1 MKNKNELG
9 IYIHIPFCVHK
20 CIYCDFLSSPADVHT
35 RKQYVRALINE
46 IYLTREGKCTNKLI
60 KNVSQGDGAGDI
72 ASENGHI
79 VTSIFIGGGTP
90 SAIDAE
96 DISDIL
102 DAVRKNYN
110 VSDKAEITI
119 ECNPGTMDK
128 KKAVIYRK
136 AGINRISFGLQS
148 TDNNEL
154 RMLGR
159 IHTYEQFMES
169 YKIAREAGFD
179 NINIDLMSAL
189 PGQTMENFK
198 AVLEKALSL
207 GAEHIS
213 VYSLIVEEG
222 TRLSDNIDSFPPIPS
237 DDEDRQMY
245 YMTKEMLSSY
255 GYEQYEISNYAQK
268 GYECKHNLKYW
279 ERCDYL
285 GFGIGAASLYGGRR
299 YTNISD
305 IGRYMDVLADIKD
318 RVVSTTLRGETIS
331 SAKKDESV
339 SGELDG
345 RFISE
350 TLNKNIADNE
360 TDIHTDA
367 AIINALDKN
376 YVNELL
382 QIRTDMEE
390 LSKEDEMSE
399 YMFLGLRKTKGID
412 ITDFKEEFGTDIKDI
427 FGEAIEDNIARGLL
441 IHDGNG
447 LYLSKRG
454 IDISNTVMSDFIL

>member
-20 CIYCDFLSSPADVHT
+20 CTYCDFLSSPADVHT

-46 IYLTREGKCTNKLI
+46 IYLTREGKCANKLI
-60 KNVSQGDGAGDI
+60 KNVLQGDNTSYEDMEEQAVNGLTSDYALYDTVCMADYEKTIMQEDI
-72 ASENGHI
+72 SGCVDDIKSENGHI

-128 KKAVIYRK
+128 KKAAIYRK

-189 PGQTMENFK
+189 PGQTMESFK

-222 TRLSDNIDSFPPIPS
+222 TRLSDNIDSFPQIPS

-305 IGRYMDVLADIKD
+305 IGRYMDVLAEI
-318 RVVSTTLRGETIS
+318 T
-331 SAKKDESV
+331 
-339 SGELDG
+339 
-345 RFISE
+345 
-350 TLNKNIADNE
+350 
-360 TDIHTDA
+360 
-367 AIINALDKN
+367 NALDKS

-441 IHDGNG
+441 IHDGNC

>member
-46 IYLTREGKCTNKLI
+46 IYLTREGKCANKLI
-60 KNVSQGDGAGDI
+60 KNVLQGDNTSYEDMEEQAVNGLTSDYALYDTVCMADYEKTIMQEDI
-72 ASENGHI
+72 SGCVDDIKSENGHI

-128 KKAVIYRK
+128 KKAAIFRK

-189 PGQTMENFK
+189 PGQTMESFK

-222 TRLSDNIDSFPPIPS
+222 TRLSDNIDSFPQIPS

-305 IGRYMDVLADIKD
+305 IGRYMDVLAEI
-318 RVVSTTLRGETIS
+318 T
-331 SAKKDESV
+331 
-339 SGELDG
+339 
-345 RFISE
+345 
-350 TLNKNIADNE
+350 
-360 TDIHTDA
+360 
-367 AIINALDKN
+367 NALDKS

-441 IHDGNG
+441 IHDGNC

>member
-46 IYLTREGKCTNKLI
+46 IYLTREGKCANKLI
-60 KNVSQGDGAGDI
+60 KNVLQGDNTSYEDMEEQAVNGLTSDYALYDTVCMADYEKTIMQEDI
-72 ASENGHI
+72 SGCVDDIKSENGHI

-159 IHTYEQFMES
+159 IHTYEHFMES

-189 PGQTMENFK
+189 PGQTMESFK

-305 IGRYMDVLADIKD
+305 IGRYMDVLAEI
-318 RVVSTTLRGETIS
+318 T
-331 SAKKDESV
+331 
-339 SGELDG
+339 
-345 RFISE
+345 
-350 TLNKNIADNE
+350 
-360 TDIHTDA
+360 
-367 AIINALDKN
+367 NALDKS

-441 IHDGNG
+441 IHDGNC

>member
-46 IYLTREGKCTNKLI
+46 IYLTREGKCANKLI
-60 KNVSQGDGAGDI
+60 KNVLQGDNTSYEDMEEQAVNGLTSDYALYDTVCMADYEKTIMQEDI
-72 ASENGHI
+72 SGCVDDIKSENGHI

-128 KKAVIYRK
+128 KKAAIYRK

-189 PGQTMENFK
+189 PGQTMESFK

-222 TRLSDNIDSFPPIPS
+222 TRLSDNIDSFPQIPS

-305 IGRYMDVLADIKD
+305 IGRYMDVLAEI
-318 RVVSTTLRGETIS
+318 T
-331 SAKKDESV
+331 
-339 SGELDG
+339 
-345 RFISE
+345 
-350 TLNKNIADNE
+350 
-360 TDIHTDA
+360 
-367 AIINALDKN
+367 NALDKS

-447 LYLSKRG
+447 LYLSKSG

>member
-46 IYLTREGKCTNKLI
+46 IYLTREGKCANKLI
-60 KNVSQGDGAGDI
+60 KNVLQGDNTSYEDMEEPAVNGLTSDYALYDTVCMADYEKTIMQEDI
-72 ASENGHI
+72 SGCVDDIKSENGHI

-189 PGQTMENFK
+189 PGQTMESFK

-305 IGRYMDVLADIKD
+305 IGRYMDVLAEI
-318 RVVSTTLRGETIS
+318 T
-331 SAKKDESV
+331 
-339 SGELDG
+339 
-345 RFISE
+345 
-350 TLNKNIADNE
+350 
-360 TDIHTDA
+360 
-367 AIINALDKN
+367 NALDKS

-441 IHDGNG
+441 IHDGNC
-447 LYLSKRG
+447 LYLSKRV

>member
-46 IYLTREGKCTNKLI
+46 IYLTREGKCANKLI
-60 KNVSQGDGAGDI
+60 KNVLQGDNTSYEDMEEQAVNGLTSDYALYDTVCMADYEKTIMQEDI
-72 ASENGHI
+72 SGCVDDIKSENWHI

-102 DAVRKNYN
+102 DAVRNNYN

-128 KKAVIYRK
+128 KKAAIYRK

-189 PGQTMENFK
+189 PGQTMESFK

-305 IGRYMDVLADIKD
+305 IGRYMDVLAEI
-318 RVVSTTLRGETIS
+318 T
-331 SAKKDESV
+331 
-339 SGELDG
+339 
-345 RFISE
+345 
-350 TLNKNIADNE
+350 
-360 TDIHTDA
+360 
-367 AIINALDKN
+367 NALDKS

-441 IHDGNG
+441 IHDGNC

>member
-46 IYLTREGKCTNKLI
+46 IYLTREGKCANKLI
-60 KNVSQGDGAGDI
+60 KNVLQGDNTSYEDMEEPAVNGLTSDYALYDTVCMADYEKTIMQEDI
-72 ASENGHI
+72 SGCVDDIKSENGHI

-189 PGQTMENFK
+189 PGQTMESFK

-305 IGRYMDVLADIKD
+305 IGRYMDVLAEI
-318 RVVSTTLRGETIS
+318 T
-331 SAKKDESV
+331 
-339 SGELDG
+339 
-345 RFISE
+345 
-350 TLNKNIADNE
+350 
-360 TDIHTDA
+360 
-367 AIINALDKN
+367 NALDKS

-427 FGEAIEDNIARGLL
+427 FGEAIEDNIASGLL
-441 IHDGNG
+441 IHDGNC

>member
-35 RKQYVRALINE
+35 KKQYVRALINE
-46 IYLTREGKCTNKLI
+46 IYLTREGKCANKLI
-60 KNVSQGDGAGDI
+60 KNVLQGDNTSYEDMEEQAVNGLTSDYALYDTVCMADYEKTIMQEDI
-72 ASENGHI
+72 SGCVDDIKSENGHI

-189 PGQTMENFK
+189 PGQTMESFK

-305 IGRYMDVLADIKD
+305 IGRYMDVLAEI
-318 RVVSTTLRGETIS
+318 T
-331 SAKKDESV
+331 
-339 SGELDG
+339 
-345 RFISE
+345 
-350 TLNKNIADNE
+350 
-360 TDIHTDA
+360 
-367 AIINALDKN
+367 NALDKS

-441 IHDGNG
+441 IHDGNC

>member
-46 IYLTREGKCTNKLI
+46 IYLTREGKCANKLI
-60 KNVSQGDGAGDI
+60 KNVLQGDNTSYEDMEEQAVNGLTSDYALYDTVCMADYEKTIMQEDI
-72 ASENGHI
+72 SGCVDDIKSENWHI

-102 DAVRKNYN
+102 DAVRNNYN

-128 KKAVIYRK
+128 KKAAIYRK

-189 PGQTMENFK
+189 PGQTMESFK

-255 GYEQYEISNYAQK
+255 GYEQYEISSYAQK

-305 IGRYMDVLADIKD
+305 IGRYMDVLAEI
-318 RVVSTTLRGETIS
+318 T
-331 SAKKDESV
+331 
-339 SGELDG
+339 
-345 RFISE
+345 
-350 TLNKNIADNE
+350 
-360 TDIHTDA
+360 
-367 AIINALDKN
+367 NALDKS

-441 IHDGNG
+441 IHDGNC

>member
-46 IYLTREGKCTNKLI
+46 IYLTREGKCANKLI
-60 KNVSQGDGAGDI
+60 KNVLQGDNTSYEDMEEQAVNGLTSDYALYDTVCMADYEKTIMQEDI
-72 ASENGHI
+72 SGCVDDIKSENWHI

-189 PGQTMENFK
+189 PGQTMESFK
-198 AVLEKALSL
+198 TVLEKALSL

-305 IGRYMDVLADIKD
+305 IGRYMDVLAEI
-318 RVVSTTLRGETIS
+318 T
-331 SAKKDESV
+331 
-339 SGELDG
+339 
-345 RFISE
+345 
-350 TLNKNIADNE
+350 
-360 TDIHTDA
+360 
-367 AIINALDKN
+367 NALDKS

-382 QIRTDMEE
+382 KIRTDMEE

-427 FGEAIEDNIARGLL
+427 FGEAIEDNIASGLL
-441 IHDGNG
+441 IHDGNC

>member
-20 CIYCDFLSSPADVHT
+20 CIYCDFLSSPAYVHT

-46 IYLTREGKCTNKLI
+46 IYLTREGKCANKLI

-189 PGQTMENFK
+189 PGQTMESFK

-305 IGRYMDVLADIKD
+305 IGRYMDVLAEI
-318 RVVSTTLRGETIS
+318 T
-331 SAKKDESV
+331 
-339 SGELDG
+339 
-345 RFISE
+345 
-350 TLNKNIADNE
+350 
-360 TDIHTDA
+360 
-367 AIINALDKN
+367 NALDKS

-441 IHDGNG
+441 IHDGNC

>member
-46 IYLTREGKCTNKLI
+46 IYLTREGKCANKLI
-60 KNVSQGDGAGDI
+60 KNVLQGDNTSYEDMEEQAVNGLTSDYALYDTVCMADYEKTIMQEDI
-72 ASENGHI
+72 SGCVDDIKSENWHI

-128 KKAVIYRK
+128 KKAAIYRK

-189 PGQTMENFK
+189 PGQTMESFK

-305 IGRYMDVLADIKD
+305 IGRYMDVLAEI
-318 RVVSTTLRGETIS
+318 T
-331 SAKKDESV
+331 
-339 SGELDG
+339 
-345 RFISE
+345 
-350 TLNKNIADNE
+350 
-360 TDIHTDA
+360 
-367 AIINALDKN
+367 NALDKS

-427 FGEAIEDNIARGLL
+427 FGEAIEDNIASGLL
-441 IHDGNG
+441 IHDGNC

>member
-60 KNVSQGDGAGDI
+60 KNVLQGDNTSYEDMEEQAVNGLTSDYALYDTVCMADYEKTIMQEDI
-72 ASENGHI
+72 SGCVDDIKSENGHI

-128 KKAVIYRK
+128 KKAAIYRK

-179 NINIDLMSAL
+179 NINIDIMSAL
-189 PGQTMENFK
+189 PGQTMESFK

-305 IGRYMDVLADIKD
+305 IGRYMDVLAEITN
-318 RVVSTTLRGETIS
+318 V
-331 SAKKDESV
+331 
-339 SGELDG
+339 
-345 RFISE
+345 
-350 TLNKNIADNE
+350 
-360 TDIHTDA
+360 
-367 AIINALDKN
+367 LDKS

-441 IHDGNG
+441 IHDGNC

>member
-46 IYLTREGKCTNKLI
+46 IYLTREGKCANKLI
-60 KNVSQGDGAGDI
+60 KNVLQGDNTSYEDMEEQAVNGLTSDYALYDTVCMADYEKTIMQEDI
-72 ASENGHI
+72 SGCVDDIKSENGHI

-189 PGQTMENFK
+189 PGQTMESFK

-305 IGRYMDVLADIKD
+305 IGRYMDVLAEI
-318 RVVSTTLRGETIS
+318 T
-331 SAKKDESV
+331 
-339 SGELDG
+339 
-345 RFISE
+345 
-350 TLNKNIADNE
+350 
-360 TDIHTDA
+360 
-367 AIINALDKN
+367 NALDKS

-441 IHDGNG
+441 IHDGNC

>member
-46 IYLTREGKCTNKLI
+46 IYLTREGKCANKLI
-60 KNVSQGDGAGDI
+60 KNVLQGDNTSYEDMEEQAVNGLTSDYALYDTVCMADYEKTIMQEDI
-72 ASENGHI
+72 SGCVDDIKSENWHI

-102 DAVRKNYN
+102 DAVRNNYN

-128 KKAVIYRK
+128 KKAAIYRK

-189 PGQTMENFK
+189 PGQTMESFK

-245 YMTKEMLSSY
+245 YITKEMLSSY

-285 GFGIGAASLYGGRR
+285 GFGIGAASLYSGRR

-305 IGRYMDVLADIKD
+305 IGRYMDVLAEI
-318 RVVSTTLRGETIS
+318 T
-331 SAKKDESV
+331 
-339 SGELDG
+339 
-345 RFISE
+345 
-350 TLNKNIADNE
+350 
-360 TDIHTDA
+360 
-367 AIINALDKN
+367 NALDKS

-441 IHDGNG
+441 IHDGNC

>member
-46 IYLTREGKCTNKLI
+46 IYLTREGKCANKLI
-60 KNVSQGDGAGDI
+60 KNVLQGDNTSYEDMEEQAVNDLTSDYALYDTVCMADYEKTIMQEDI
-72 ASENGHI
+72 SGCVDDIKSENGHI

-189 PGQTMENFK
+189 PGQTMESFK

-305 IGRYMDVLADIKD
+305 IGRYMDVLAEI
-318 RVVSTTLRGETIS
+318 T
-331 SAKKDESV
+331 
-339 SGELDG
+339 
-345 RFISE
+345 
-350 TLNKNIADNE
+350 
-360 TDIHTDA
+360 
-367 AIINALDKN
+367 NALDKS

-427 FGEAIEDNIARGLL
+427 FGEAIEDNIASGLL
-441 IHDGNG
+441 IHDGNC

>member
-1 MKNKNELG
+1 MKNKNELV

-46 IYLTREGKCTNKLI
+46 IYLTREGKCANKLI
-60 KNVSQGDGAGDI
+60 KNVLQGDNTSYEDMEEPAVNGLTSDYALYDTVCMADYEKTIMQEDI
-72 ASENGHI
+72 SGCVDDIKSENGHI

-189 PGQTMENFK
+189 PGQTMESFK

-305 IGRYMDVLADIKD
+305 IGRYMDVLAEI
-318 RVVSTTLRGETIS
+318 T
-331 SAKKDESV
+331 
-339 SGELDG
+339 
-345 RFISE
+345 
-350 TLNKNIADNE
+350 
-360 TDIHTDA
+360 
-367 AIINALDKN
+367 NALDKS

-441 IHDGNG
+441 IHDGNC

>member
-46 IYLTREGKCTNKLI
+46 IYLTREGKCANKLI
-60 KNVSQGDGAGDI
+60 KNVLQGDNTSYEDMEEQAVNGLTSDYALYDTVCMADYEKTIMQEDI
-72 ASENGHI
+72 SGCVDDIKSENWHI

-102 DAVRKNYN
+102 DAVRNNYN

-128 KKAVIYRK
+128 KKAAIYRK

-189 PGQTMENFK
+189 PGQTMESFK

-285 GFGIGAASLYGGRR
+285 GFGIGAASLYSGRR

-305 IGRYMDVLADIKD
+305 IGRYMDVLAEI
-318 RVVSTTLRGETIS
+318 T
-331 SAKKDESV
+331 
-339 SGELDG
+339 
-345 RFISE
+345 
-350 TLNKNIADNE
+350 
-360 TDIHTDA
+360 
-367 AIINALDKN
+367 NALDKS

>member
-46 IYLTREGKCTNKLI
+46 IYLTREGKCANKLI
-60 KNVSQGDGAGDI
+60 KNVLQGDNTSYEDMEEQAVNGLTSDYALYDTVCMADYEKTIMQEDI
-72 ASENGHI
+72 SGCVDDIKSENGHI

-128 KKAVIYRK
+128 KKAVIYCK

-189 PGQTMENFK
+189 PGQTMESFK

-305 IGRYMDVLADIKD
+305 IGRYMDVLAEI
-318 RVVSTTLRGETIS
+318 T
-331 SAKKDESV
+331 
-339 SGELDG
+339 
-345 RFISE
+345 
-350 TLNKNIADNE
+350 
-360 TDIHTDA
+360 
-367 AIINALDKN
+367 NALDKS

-427 FGEAIEDNIARGLL
+427 FGEAIEDNIASGLL
-441 IHDGNG
+441 IHDGNC

>member
-46 IYLTREGKCTNKLI
+46 IYLTREGKCANKLI
-60 KNVSQGDGAGDI
+60 KNVLQGDNTSYEDMEEPAVNGLTSDYALYDTVCMADYEKTIMQEDI
-72 ASENGHI
+72 SGCVDDIKSENGHI

-119 ECNPGTMDK
+119 ECNPGTMNK

-189 PGQTMENFK
+189 PGQTMESFK

-305 IGRYMDVLADIKD
+305 IGRYMDVLAEI
-318 RVVSTTLRGETIS
+318 T
-331 SAKKDESV
+331 
-339 SGELDG
+339 
-345 RFISE
+345 
-350 TLNKNIADNE
+350 
-360 TDIHTDA
+360 
-367 AIINALDKN
+367 NALDKS

-441 IHDGNG
+441 IHDGNC

>member
-46 IYLTREGKCTNKLI
+46 IYLTREGKCANKLI
-60 KNVSQGDGAGDI
+60 KNVLQGDNTSYEDMEEPAVNGLTSDYALYDTVCMADYEKTIMQEDI
-72 ASENGHI
+72 SGCVDDIKSENGHI

-189 PGQTMENFK
+189 PGQTMESFK
-198 AVLEKALSL
+198 TVLEKALSL

-305 IGRYMDVLADIKD
+305 IGRYMDVLAEI
-318 RVVSTTLRGETIS
+318 T
-331 SAKKDESV
+331 
-339 SGELDG
+339 
-345 RFISE
+345 
-350 TLNKNIADNE
+350 
-360 TDIHTDA
+360 
-367 AIINALDKN
+367 NALDKS

-427 FGEAIEDNIARGLL
+427 FGEAIEDNIASGLL
-441 IHDGNG
+441 IHDGNC

>member
-46 IYLTREGKCTNKLI
+46 IYLTREGKCANKLI
-60 KNVSQGDGAGDI
+60 KNVLQGDNTSYEDMEEQAVDGLTSDYALYDTVCMADYEKTIMQEDI
-72 ASENGHI
+72 SGCVDDIKSENGHI

-189 PGQTMENFK
+189 PGQTMESFK

-268 GYECKHNLKYW
+268 GYVCKHNLKYW

-305 IGRYMDVLADIKD
+305 IGRYMDVLAEI
-318 RVVSTTLRGETIS
+318 T
-331 SAKKDESV
+331 
-339 SGELDG
+339 
-345 RFISE
+345 
-350 TLNKNIADNE
+350 
-360 TDIHTDA
+360 
-367 AIINALDKN
+367 NALDKS

-441 IHDGNG
+441 IHDGNC

>member
-46 IYLTREGKCTNKLI
+46 IYLTREGKCANKLI
-60 KNVSQGDGAGDI
+60 KNVLQGDNTSYEDREEQAVNGLTSDYALNDTVCMADYEKTIMQEDI
-72 ASENGHI
+72 SGCVDDIKSENGHI

-189 PGQTMENFK
+189 PGQTMESFK

-285 GFGIGAASLYGGRR
+285 GFGIGAASLYSGRR

-305 IGRYMDVLADIKD
+305 IGRYMDVLAEI
-318 RVVSTTLRGETIS
+318 T
-331 SAKKDESV
+331 
-339 SGELDG
+339 
-345 RFISE
+345 
-350 TLNKNIADNE
+350 
-360 TDIHTDA
+360 
-367 AIINALDKN
+367 NALDKS

-441 IHDGNG
+441 IHDGNC

>member
-46 IYLTREGKCTNKLI
+46 IYLTREGKCANKLI
-60 KNVSQGDGAGDI
+60 KNVLQGDNTSYEDMEEQAVNGLTSDYALYDTVCMADYEKTIMQEDI
-72 ASENGHI
+72 SGCVDDIKSDNGHI

-128 KKAVIYRK
+128 KKAAIYRK

-189 PGQTMENFK
+189 PGQTMESFK

-222 TRLSDNIDSFPPIPS
+222 TRLSDNIDSFPQIPS

-305 IGRYMDVLADIKD
+305 IGRYMDVLAEI
-318 RVVSTTLRGETIS
+318 T
-331 SAKKDESV
+331 
-339 SGELDG
+339 
-345 RFISE
+345 
-350 TLNKNIADNE
+350 
-360 TDIHTDA
+360 
-367 AIINALDKN
+367 NALDKS

>member
-35 RKQYVRALINE
+35 RKQYVMALINE
-46 IYLTREGKCTNKLI
+46 IYLTREGKCANKLI
-60 KNVSQGDGAGDI
+60 KNVLQGDNTSYEDMEEPAVNGLTSDYALYDTVCMADYEKTIMQEDI
-72 ASENGHI
+72 SGCVDDIKSENGHI

-189 PGQTMENFK
+189 PGQTMESFK

-305 IGRYMDVLADIKD
+305 IGRYMDVLAEI
-318 RVVSTTLRGETIS
+318 T
-331 SAKKDESV
+331 
-339 SGELDG
+339 
-345 RFISE
+345 
-350 TLNKNIADNE
+350 
-360 TDIHTDA
+360 
-367 AIINALDKN
+367 NALDKS

-441 IHDGNG
+441 IHDGNC

>member
-46 IYLTREGKCTNKLI
+46 IYLTREGKCANKLI
-60 KNVSQGDGAGDI
+60 KNVLQGDNTSYEDMEEQAVNGLTSDYELYDTVCMADYEKTIMQEDI
-72 ASENGHI
+72 SGCVDDIKSENGHI

-128 KKAVIYRK
+128 KKAAIYRK

-189 PGQTMENFK
+189 PGQTMESFK

-222 TRLSDNIDSFPPIPS
+222 TRLSDNIDSFPQIPS

-305 IGRYMDVLADIKD
+305 IGRYMDVLAEI
-318 RVVSTTLRGETIS
+318 T
-331 SAKKDESV
+331 
-339 SGELDG
+339 
-345 RFISE
+345 
-350 TLNKNIADNE
+350 
-360 TDIHTDA
+360 
-367 AIINALDKN
+367 NALDKS

-412 ITDFKEEFGTDIKDI
+412 ITDFKEKFGTDIKDI

-441 IHDGNG
+441 IHDGNC

>member
-46 IYLTREGKCTNKLI
+46 IYLTREGKCANKLI
-60 KNVSQGDGAGDI
+60 KNVLQGDNTSYEDMEEQAVNGLTSDYALYDTVCMADYEKTIMQEDI
-72 ASENGHI
+72 SGCVDDIKSENGHI

-128 KKAVIYRK
+128 KKAAIYRK

-189 PGQTMENFK
+189 PGQTMESFK

-305 IGRYMDVLADIKD
+305 IGRYMDVLAEI
-318 RVVSTTLRGETIS
+318 T
-331 SAKKDESV
+331 
-339 SGELDG
+339 
-345 RFISE
+345 
-350 TLNKNIADNE
+350 
-360 TDIHTDA
+360 
-367 AIINALDKN
+367 NALDKSC
-376 YVNELL
+376 VNELL

-427 FGEAIEDNIARGLL
+427 FGEAIENNIARGLL
-441 IHDGNG
+441 IHDGNC

>member
-46 IYLTREGKCTNKLI
+46 IYLTREGKCANKLI
-60 KNVSQGDGAGDI
+60 KNVLQGDNTSYEDMEEQAVNGLTSDYALYDTVCMADYEKTIMQEDI
-72 ASENGHI
+72 SGCVDDIKTENGHI

-189 PGQTMENFK
+189 PGQTMESFK

-305 IGRYMDVLADIKD
+305 IGRYMDVLAEI
-318 RVVSTTLRGETIS
+318 T
-331 SAKKDESV
+331 
-339 SGELDG
+339 
-345 RFISE
+345 
-350 TLNKNIADNE
+350 
-360 TDIHTDA
+360 
-367 AIINALDKN
+367 NALDKS

-441 IHDGNG
+441 IHEGNC

>member
-46 IYLTREGKCTNKLI
+46 IYLTREGKCANKLI
-60 KNVSQGDGAGDI
+60 KNVLQGDNTSYEDMEEQAVNGLTSDYALYDTVCMADYEKTIMQEDI
-72 ASENGHI
+72 SGCVDDIKSENGHI

-189 PGQTMENFK
+189 PGQTMESFK

-305 IGRYMDVLADIKD
+305 IGRYMDVLAEI
-318 RVVSTTLRGETIS
+318 T
-331 SAKKDESV
+331 
-339 SGELDG
+339 
-345 RFISE
+345 
-350 TLNKNIADNE
+350 
-360 TDIHTDA
+360 
-367 AIINALDKN
+367 NALDKS

-427 FGEAIEDNIARGLL
+427 FGEAIEDNIASGLL
-441 IHDGNG
+441 IHDGNC

>member
-46 IYLTREGKCTNKLI
+46 IYFTREGKCANKLI
-60 KNVSQGDGAGDI
+60 KNVLQGDNTSYEDMEEPAVNGLTSDYALYDTVCMADYEKTIMQEDI
-72 ASENGHI
+72 SGCVDDIKSENGHI

-189 PGQTMENFK
+189 PGQTMESFK

-305 IGRYMDVLADIKD
+305 IGRYMDVLAEI
-318 RVVSTTLRGETIS
+318 T
-331 SAKKDESV
+331 
-339 SGELDG
+339 
-345 RFISE
+345 
-350 TLNKNIADNE
+350 
-360 TDIHTDA
+360 
-367 AIINALDKN
+367 NALDKS

-441 IHDGNG
+441 IHDGNC

>member
-1 MKNKNELG
+1 MNKNELG

-46 IYLTREGKCTNKLI
+46 IYLTREGKCANKLI
-60 KNVSQGDGAGDI
+60 KNVLQGDNTSYEDMEEQAVNGLTSDYALYDTVCMADYEKTIMQEDI
-72 ASENGHI
+72 SGCVDDIKSENWHI

-102 DAVRKNYN
+102 DAVRNNYN

-128 KKAVIYRK
+128 KKAAIYRK

-189 PGQTMENFK
+189 PGQTMESFK

-285 GFGIGAASLYGGRR
+285 GFGIGAASLYSGRR

-305 IGRYMDVLADIKD
+305 IGRYMDVLAEI
-318 RVVSTTLRGETIS
+318 T
-331 SAKKDESV
+331 
-339 SGELDG
+339 
-345 RFISE
+345 
-350 TLNKNIADNE
+350 
-360 TDIHTDA
+360 
-367 AIINALDKN
+367 NALDKS

-441 IHDGNG
+441 IHDGNC

>member
-46 IYLTREGKCTNKLI
+46 IYLTREGKCANKLI
-60 KNVSQGDGAGDI
+60 KNVLQGDNTSYEDMEEQAVNGLTSDYALYDTVCMADYEKTIMQEDI
-72 ASENGHI
+72 SGCVDDIKSENGHI

-128 KKAVIYRK
+128 KKAAIYRK

-189 PGQTMENFK
+189 PGQTMESFK

-222 TRLSDNIDSFPPIPS
+222 TRLSDNIDSFPQIPS

-305 IGRYMDVLADIKD
+305 IGRYMDVLAEI
-318 RVVSTTLRGETIS
+318 T
-331 SAKKDESV
+331 
-339 SGELDG
+339 
-345 RFISE
+345 
-350 TLNKNIADNE
+350 
-360 TDIHTDA
+360 
-367 AIINALDKN
+367 NALDKS

-441 IHDGNG
+441 IHDGNC

>member
-46 IYLTREGKCTNKLI
+46 IYLTREGKCANKLI
-60 KNVSQGDGAGDI
+60 KNVLQGDNTSYEDMEEQAVNGLTSDYALYDTVCMADYEKTIMQEDI
-72 ASENGHI
+72 SGCVDDIKSENGHI

-128 KKAVIYRK
+128 KKAAIYRK

-159 IHTYEQFMES
+159 IHTYEQLMES
-169 YKIAREAGFD
+169 YKIAREVGFD
-179 NINIDLMSAL
+179 YINIDLMSAL
-189 PGQTMENFK
+189 PGQTMESFK

-222 TRLSDNIDSFPPIPS
+222 TRLSDNIDSFPQIPS

-305 IGRYMDVLADIKD
+305 IGRYMDVLAEI
-318 RVVSTTLRGETIS
+318 T
-331 SAKKDESV
+331 
-339 SGELDG
+339 
-345 RFISE
+345 
-350 TLNKNIADNE
+350 
-360 TDIHTDA
+360 
-367 AIINALDKN
+367 NALDKS

-441 IHDGNG
+441 IHDGNC

>member
-46 IYLTREGKCTNKLI
+46 IYLTREGKCANKLI
-60 KNVSQGDGAGDI
+60 KNVLQGDNTSYEDMEEQAVNGLTSDYALYDTVCMADYEKTIMQEDI
-72 ASENGHI
+72 SGCVDDIKSENGHI

-128 KKAVIYRK
+128 KKAAIYRK

-169 YKIAREAGFD
+169 YKIAREAGFG

-189 PGQTMENFK
+189 PGQTMESFK

-222 TRLSDNIDSFPPIPS
+222 MRLSDNIDSFPPIPS

-305 IGRYMDVLADIKD
+305 IGRYMDVLAEI
-318 RVVSTTLRGETIS
+318 T
-331 SAKKDESV
+331 
-339 SGELDG
+339 
-345 RFISE
+345 
-350 TLNKNIADNE
+350 
-360 TDIHTDA
+360 
-367 AIINALDKN
+367 NALDKS

-441 IHDGNG
+441 IHDGNC

>member
-46 IYLTREGKCTNKLI
+46 IYLTREGKCANKLI
-60 KNVSQGDGAGDI
+60 KNVLQGDNTSYEDMEEQAVNGLTSDYALYDTVCMADYEKTIMQEDI
-72 ASENGHI
+72 SGCVDDIKSENGHI

-189 PGQTMENFK
+189 PGQTMESFK
-198 AVLEKALSL
+198 AVLEKTLSL

-305 IGRYMDVLADIKD
+305 IGRYMDVLAEI
-318 RVVSTTLRGETIS
+318 T
-331 SAKKDESV
+331 
-339 SGELDG
+339 
-345 RFISE
+345 
-350 TLNKNIADNE
+350 
-360 TDIHTDA
+360 
-367 AIINALDKN
+367 NALDKS

-441 IHDGNG
+441 IHDGNC

>member
-46 IYLTREGKCTNKLI
+46 IYLTREGKCANKLI
-60 KNVSQGDGAGDI
+60 KNVLQGDNTSYEDMEEQAVNGLTSDYALYDTVCMADYEKTIMQEDI
-72 ASENGHI
+72 SGCVDDIKSENGHI

-189 PGQTMENFK
+189 PGQTMESFK

-305 IGRYMDVLADIKD
+305 IGRYMDVLAEI
-318 RVVSTTLRGETIS
+318 T
-331 SAKKDESV
+331 
-339 SGELDG
+339 
-345 RFISE
+345 
-350 TLNKNIADNE
+350 
-360 TDIHTDA
+360 
-367 AIINALDKN
+367 NALDKS

>member
-46 IYLTREGKCTNKLI
+46 IYLTREGKCANKLI
-60 KNVSQGDGAGDI
+60 KNVLQGDNTSYEDMEEQAVNGLTSDYALYDTVCMADYEKTIMQEDI
-72 ASENGHI
+72 SGCVDDIKSENWHI

-102 DAVRKNYN
+102 DAVRNNYN

-128 KKAVIYRK
+128 KKAAIYRK

-189 PGQTMENFK
+189 PGQTMESFK

-305 IGRYMDVLADIKD
+305 IGRYMDVLAEI
-318 RVVSTTLRGETIS
+318 T
-331 SAKKDESV
+331 
-339 SGELDG
+339 
-345 RFISE
+345 
-350 TLNKNIADNE
+350 
-360 TDIHTDA
+360 
-367 AIINALDKN
+367 NALDKS

-427 FGEAIEDNIARGLL
+427 FGEAIEDNIASGLL
-441 IHDGNG
+441 IHDGNC

>member
-9 IYIHIPFCVHK
+9 IYIHIPYCVHK

-46 IYLTREGKCTNKLI
+46 IYLTREGKCANKLI
-60 KNVSQGDGAGDI
+60 KNVLQGDNTSYEDMEEPAVNGLTSDYALYDTVCMADYEKTIMQEDI
-72 ASENGHI
+72 SGCVDDIKSENGHI

-189 PGQTMENFK
+189 PGQTMESFK

-305 IGRYMDVLADIKD
+305 IGRYMDVLAEI
-318 RVVSTTLRGETIS
+318 T
-331 SAKKDESV
+331 
-339 SGELDG
+339 
-345 RFISE
+345 
-350 TLNKNIADNE
+350 
-360 TDIHTDA
+360 
-367 AIINALDKN
+367 NALDKS

-441 IHDGNG
+441 IHDGNC

>member
-46 IYLTREGKCTNKLI
+46 IYLTREGKCANKLI

-189 PGQTMENFK
+189 PGQTMESFK

-305 IGRYMDVLADIKD
+305 IGRYMDVLAEI
-318 RVVSTTLRGETIS
+318 T
-331 SAKKDESV
+331 
-339 SGELDG
+339 
-345 RFISE
+345 
-350 TLNKNIADNE
+350 
-360 TDIHTDA
+360 
-367 AIINALDKN
+367 NALDKS

-412 ITDFKEEFGTDIKDI
+412 ITDFKEEFGTDIKYI

-441 IHDGNG
+441 IHDGNC